1 MPLIL
6 LGLIFAVGLFIYY
19 IVSTGPQRG
28 SQDSEKKHNRPKKDR
43 DLKKEK
49 NVIFLPDDIETIK
62 KQRRK
67 NK

>member
-1 MPLIL
+1 MPLML

-19 IVSTGPQRG
+19 MVSTSPQRG
-28 SQDSEKKHNRPKKDR
+28 DENSEKKHGASTKEQN
-43 DLKKEK
+43 LKKEK